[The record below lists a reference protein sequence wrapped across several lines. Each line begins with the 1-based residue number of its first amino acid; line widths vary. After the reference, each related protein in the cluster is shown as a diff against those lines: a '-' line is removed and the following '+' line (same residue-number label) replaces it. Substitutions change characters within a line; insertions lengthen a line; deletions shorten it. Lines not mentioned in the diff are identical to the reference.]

1 MTAAREGMGL
11 GLGMGL
17 EMGGGSKRSGMYVG
31 GRQVGNGSGRQ
42 DSTLRF
48 ADDDNNSWGE
58 RERIPSNV
66 SSPFF
71 FKLCGWLFFL
81 CHQICTMY
89 YLGRYV
95 YTT

>member
-71 FKLCGWLFFL
+71 FLTVRLAFL
-81 CHQICTMY
+81 PVSSNMY
-89 YLGRYV
+89 HVLPR
-95 YTT
+95 

>member
-48 ADDDNNSWGE
+48 ADDDNNSWRE

-66 SSPFF
+66 SS
-71 FKLCGWLFFL
+71 LFFN
-81 CHQICTMY
+81 CAAGFSSCVIKYVPCT
-89 YLGRYV
+89 
-95 YTT
+95 T